1 MQNRAVLPGATS
13 AVVYQLEHRPRPATQ
28 WSDLGRWSHH
38 QGCRLPE
45 TGSSFCLRLS
55 QAHGKCPWSESSTW
69 AQSQGPPKYT
79 SWRLHPHSEPHHPL
93 KNLSKERQ
101 KHGSHTCWSSEG
113 RIWNWG
119 WRGPHGEVYSSYS
132 GASVWLIQRKSPTS
146 NTDLGCLHRCVCVFT
161 EFYLPHLPHS
171 FFYLIMSQ
179 STESYSSHTMSTVK
193 IEDNNVSYRL
203 F

>member
-1 MQNRAVLPGATS
+1 MAHTLAGVLKAGYGTEDDAG
-13 AVVYQLEHRPRPATQ
+13 H
-28 WSDLGRWSHH
+28 
-38 QGCRLPE
+38 
-45 TGSSFCLRLS
+45 
-55 QAHGKCPWSESSTW
+55 
-69 AQSQGPPKYT
+69 
-79 SWRLHPHSEPHHPL
+79 
-93 KNLSKERQ
+93 
-101 KHGSHTCWSSEG
+101 
-113 RIWNWG
+113 
-119 WRGPHGEVYSSYS
+119 GPHGEVYSSYS

-193 IEDNNVSYRL
+193 IENNNVSYRL